1 MDSDSH
7 AASDARLH
15 AVALRHRP
23 GETPRVVAQARAWMA
38 EQMLALAQ
46 HHGVAVRRDRDLLTL
61 LSRCEVG
68 DEIPPELYAAVAQ
81 VLVWLYRCNG
91 ELAAR
96 PERAGPAG
104 PSAAA

>member
-1 MDSDSH
+1 MEHSPPP
-7 AASDARLH
+7 ASDAQLQ
-15 AVALRHRP
+15 AVALRHHS

-38 EQMLALAQ
+38 EQMLVLAER
-46 HHGVAVRRDRDLLTL
+46 HGVAVRRDRDLLTL

-91 ELAAR
+91 ELAADATTRQR
-96 PERAGPAG
+96 P
-104 PSAAA
+104 S

>member
-1 MDSDSH
+1 MDSASH
-7 AASDARLH
+7 SSPDGRLE
-15 AVALRHRP
+15 AVALRHNA

-46 HHGVAVRRDRDLLTL
+46 RHGVAVRRDRDLLTL

-81 VLVWLYRCNG
+81 VLVWLYRCNSQ
-91 ELAAR
+91 LAAGAD
-96 PERAGPAG
+96 RAGPVD